1 MIDLKCGDCLEI
13 MKQIPD
19 KSIDLVLTDPP
30 YNIGVNTKRNGHK
43 IANKWDKISN
53 YIDWSLTWLKECQR
67 ILKNT
72 GVLYFW
78 HNDIKQ
84 ITELLHIIQK
94 QTNFRLVSFC
104 IWDKGIG
111 YRARSWLNRD
121 PNGKTALRAWFNI
134 CEYCLHFF
142 NESENTGKSGN
153 KAGLARINNNPEC
166 YKPLKDWYRSELER
180 LHITEKDIASK
191 YTKATGKKPHM
202 LKHYFKDYQFEIPT
216 QKVWESVYLPLGFT
230 VPYGDLKTS
239 YNKLQQSYGAL
250 RQSYNALR
258 NVHHCDAEHCNI
270 WHIPPI
276 PSNKRFHTC
285 QKPVPLLERLIRV
298 SSNPGAVVLDCFM
311 GSGST
316 GVACLNTGR
325 DFIGI
330 EIDPD
335 YFNIAKERIES
346 EQAKINSL

>member
-30 YNIGVNTKRNGHK
+30 YNIGVNTEHNGHK
-43 IANKWDKISN
+43 IMNKWDKIPN
-53 YIDWSLTWLKECQR
+53 YIGWSLTWLKECQR

-142 NESENTGKSGN
+142 NEPESTGKSGN
-153 KAGLARINNNPEC
+153 MTGLERINNN
-166 YKPLKDWYRSELER
+166 
-180 LHITEKDIASK
+180 
-191 YTKATGKKPHM
+191 
-202 LKHYFKDYQFEIPT
+202 Q
-216 QKVWESVYLPLGFT
+216 
-230 VPYGDLKTS
+230 
-239 YNKLQQSYGAL
+239 
-250 RQSYNALR
+250 
-258 NVHHCDAEHCNI
+258 
-270 WHIPPI
+270 
-276 PSNKRFHTC
+276 
-285 QKPVPLLERLIRV
+285 
-298 SSNPGAVVLDCFM
+298 
-311 GSGST
+311 
-316 GVACLNTGR
+316 
-325 DFIGI
+325 
-330 EIDPD
+330 
-335 YFNIAKERIES
+335 
-346 EQAKINSL
+346 

>member
-84 ITELLHIIQK
+84 ITELLHIIQE
-94 QTNFRLVSFC
+94 
-104 IWDKGIG
+104 
-111 YRARSWLNRD
+111 LNRY

-180 LHITEKDIASK
+180 LHITEKDIAPK
-191 YTKATGKKPHM
+191 YTKA
-202 LKHYFKDYQFEIPT
+202 
-216 QKVWESVYLPLGFT
+216 
-230 VPYGDLKTS
+230 PY
-239 YNKLQQSYGAL
+239 
-250 RQSYNALR
+250 
-258 NVHHCDAEHCNI
+258 AETL
-270 WHIPPI
+270 
-276 PSNKRFHTC
+276 F
-285 QKPVPLLERLIRV
+285 
-298 SSNPGAVVLDCFM
+298 
-311 GSGST
+311 
-316 GVACLNTGR
+316 
-325 DFIGI
+325 
-330 EIDPD
+330 
-335 YFNIAKERIES
+335 
-346 EQAKINSL
+346 